1 MVTFEAFAL
10 SLHQKMGDPRFG
22 DAFGDAFDLFD
33 VDKRGELSKGDLI
46 DGMLKLGET
55 LTDIEAEEMLKI
67 TKKKDDFVKSMTT
80 AVQVG
85 SHGRGAQL
93 PRLHNRPSPAR
104 CPPCLSPRLLPP
116 GEGARRRL
124 VAALH
129 PLLLLR
135 LLLGA
140 GQPGPLARQVHLEG
154 GPRDPVEAPAAP
166 LEGHRDLEAPL
177 GRLEVAPPG
186 QRVALG
192 LPRGGRHGPEV
203 RREWSG
209 WVAAQRGGLATPPL
223 PSPLAAHDSPR
234 FLLLHS
240 SRACMLQAALLAH
253 PADRRDPLARRRRRS
268 GARERCQC
276 QWFSSVQRM
285 VPVVPPGRCSR
296 MRWQALPDSDQLC
309 SLCTTRMFA
318 LVRAQSGSETP
329 RRCCTVA
336 GAWTG
341 PGRDTR
347 VSTRVLI
354 SSMGGKDLQVAR

>member
-93 PRLHNRPSPAR
+93 PRLHNRPSLAHRQPR
-104 CPPCLSPRLLPP
+104 RSPRLLPP
-116 GEGARRRL
+116 GEGARRHL
-124 VAALH
+124 AAALH
-129 PLLLLR
+129 PLLLLLR

-140 GQPGPLARQVHLEG
+140 GQPGPLARPVHLEG
-154 GPRDPVEAPAAP
+154 GPRDPAEAPAAP

-177 GRLEVAPPG
+177 GRLEVAHPG

-209 WVAAQRGGLATPPL
+209 AGGGTARRTSDASSPLSTCCPRLPSFSTPPL
-223 PSPLAAHDSPR
+223 LPCLHAAGGPPRPPSGPPR
-234 FLLLHS
+234 
-240 SRACMLQAALLAH
+240 
-253 PADRRDPLARRRRRS
+253 
-268 GARERCQC
+268 
-276 QWFSSVQRM
+276 
-285 VPVVPPGRCSR
+285 PPG
-296 MRWQALPDSDQLC
+296 A
-309 SLCTTRMFA
+309 
-318 LVRAQSGSETP
+318 
-329 RRCCTVA
+329 
-336 GAWTG
+336 
-341 PGRDTR
+341 
-347 VSTRVLI
+347 
-354 SSMGGKDLQVAR
+354 